1 MSTKNGA
8 KQTMLSLSM
17 LAIGGCL
24 VLLILAAL
32 VIGIIVIM
40 QSGERDVVSS
50 ARQDWIERR
59 SEKDQE
65 GNGIAN

>member
-1 MSTKNGA
+1 MFS
-8 KQTMLSLSM
+8 LSL
-17 LAIGGCL
+17 
-24 VLLILAAL
+24 L
-32 VIGIIVIM
+32 VIGGVLALLVLAGLIIGIILII